1 MQTLCE
7 TSGIAFGRARCRGNY
22 DQQISGGFFFTG
34 LVKTGSIEIETA
46 GGWQITLGDGSGSF
60 HTRPGTEFWRG
71 RPLARAQGG
80 PNQDAARLRRGER
93 RSNAV
98 RASSGDTSDEDRGA
112 TPWPIQG
119 LAGQFWRTNETRQG
133 SILFRLFH
141 PRVFYLLAAGEPCRE
156 IGDRPRI
163 DVGLVPFLDDGEI
176 GRSRG
181 PGAAPLPAIVPKKIS
196 GPGQNVGHAVDEI
209 AVAVPSKSA

>member
-1 MQTLCE
+1 MQALCE

-46 GGWQITLGDGSGSF
+46 GGCKLTLGDGCGSF
-60 HTRPGTEFWRG
+60 YNRPGTGFLRV
-71 RPLARAQGG
+71 RPRAGSQGG
-80 PNQDAARLRRGER
+80 PNSDAARLRRGER

-119 LAGQFWRTNETRQG
+119 L
-133 SILFRLFH
+133 
-141 PRVFYLLAAGEPCRE
+141 
-156 IGDRPRI
+156 
-163 DVGLVPFLDDGEI
+163 
-176 GRSRG
+176 
-181 PGAAPLPAIVPKKIS
+181 
-196 GPGQNVGHAVDEI
+196 
-209 AVAVPSKSA
+209 